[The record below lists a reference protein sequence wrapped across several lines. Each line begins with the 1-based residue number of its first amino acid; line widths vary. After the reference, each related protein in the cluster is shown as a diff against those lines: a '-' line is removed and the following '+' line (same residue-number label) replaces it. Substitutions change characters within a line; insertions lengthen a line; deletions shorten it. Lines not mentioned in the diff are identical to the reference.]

1 MVQRRAALRSNYF
14 DAEQIVAIVQDYRHA
29 DLETAEVALIAFAEK
44 ITLHAYKI
52 TQRDIDELRAHGF
65 SDADVLDIIL
75 ATASRV
81 FYSKVMDAVGLEP
94 SPEWVK
100 GVKSLLGERL
110 FESLMVGRPF
120 GGTDS
125 DSN

>member
-1 MVQRRAALRSNYF
+1 M
-14 DAEQIVAIVQDYRHA
+14 
-29 DLETAEVALIAFAEK
+29 AFAEK

-52 TQRDIDELRAHGF
+52 TQQDIDELRAHGF
-65 SDADVLDIIL
+65 SDTDVLDIIL

-94 SPEWVK
+94 SQEWVK
-100 GVKSLLGERL
+100 KVGSLLGETL
-110 FESLMVGRPF
+110 FEALMVGRPF
-120 GGTDS
+120 GGTGG